1 MAYLSAPWFL
11 NYNMK
16 RLDTSLFWG
25 YLLYGEIITE
35 TTEMK
40 DQSAHKGT
48 HELGEN
54 KESKM
59 IININNK
66 N

>member
-1 MAYLSAPWFL
+1 
-11 NYNMK
+11 
-16 RLDTSLFWG
+16 
-25 YLLYGEIITE
+25 
-35 TTEMK
+35 MK

-54 KESKM
+54 KENKM